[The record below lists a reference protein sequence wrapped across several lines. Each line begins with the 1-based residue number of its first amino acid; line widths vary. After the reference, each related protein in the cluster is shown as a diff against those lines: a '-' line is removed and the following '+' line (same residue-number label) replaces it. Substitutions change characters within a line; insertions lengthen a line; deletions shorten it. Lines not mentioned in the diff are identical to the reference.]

1 MDVLFVKSFVHTM
14 CFFKVELCWDVLLIF
29 VVFSFVQITNS
40 CCLFFMFIHSV
51 TSFNSTCYEH
61 ISHSSA
67 FFGNRFRWEIF
78 LSFPDRLLVHFCH
91 ILEDHS
97 EECIKNLKL
106 IWNLL
111 FENKLLSMNT
121 SRMTINK
128 ANLEISLKP

>member
-61 ISHSSA
+61 FSHSP
-67 FFGNRFRWEIF
+67 FFGNRFRWEI
-78 LSFPDRLLVHFCH
+78 LSSFPDRLLVHFCH

-97 EECIKNLKL
+97 EECIKNLKF

-111 FENKLLSMNT
+111 FENKLLSLNT